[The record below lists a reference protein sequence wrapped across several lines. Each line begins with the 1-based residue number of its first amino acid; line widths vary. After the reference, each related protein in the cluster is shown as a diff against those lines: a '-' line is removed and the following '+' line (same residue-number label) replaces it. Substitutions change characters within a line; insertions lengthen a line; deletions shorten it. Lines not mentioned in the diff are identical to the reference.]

1 MKHLLLIFFSIF
13 ISTSSFSQ
21 LEEELSQLPFDAIKD
36 TIQKY
41 SYSDIE
47 KTITAANAYILKSR
61 SKNDL
66 KHEWIGHNTIAL
78 SYYHNR
84 MFKESSEQSEKNMLF
99 AQKHNLRDQ
108 EMESLAFLSDLQLIV
123 SDISTQLEYY
133 ENLLQLAETY
143 KSDFYKQIAY
153 NKIASVR
160 DVSGDTREAINI
172 RKKSLNFFENKT
184 VDSTFTQKSINS
196 KI

>member
-1 MKHLLLIFFSIF
+1 MKHLLLILFSIF

-47 KTITAANAYILKSR
+47 KTITAANAYTLKRR

-66 KHEWIGHNTIAL
+66 KHEWIGYNTIAL

-84 MFKESSEQSEKNMLF
+84 MFKESSEQSENNMLF
-99 AQKHNLRDQ
+99 AQK
-108 EMESLAFLSDLQLIV
+108 
-123 SDISTQLEYY
+123 
-133 ENLLQLAETY
+133 
-143 KSDFYKQIAY
+143 
-153 NKIASVR
+153 
-160 DVSGDTREAINI
+160 
-172 RKKSLNFFENKT
+172 
-184 VDSTFTQKSINS
+184 
-196 KI
+196 